1 MGEVQQIAE
10 LPSEPKIVP
19 NMKGW
24 ETGSQTSEEDSAK
37 DCTLNVGDGTKFILD
52 VFLKKHFF
60 LGMGS
65 ANSLSTPPT
74 PFLSSNMAD
83 SG

>member
-37 DCTLNVGDGTKFILD
+37 DCTLNFGTN
-52 VFLKKHFF
+52 FF
-60 LGMGS
+60 LDG
-65 ANSLSTPPT
+65 
-74 PFLSSNMAD
+74 F
-83 SG
+83 